1 MKWAAVVSKFSCIF
15 FCTHFYTFFITVAT
29 CFIITCLNISHA
41 SEACDHHF
49 SDWKGPSKI
58 SHNVQRAQQGKPL
71 CDFIQLC
78 LESLWDLPGKSV
90 KIKHPGTFLGNNPL
104 LSLEHWPLW
113 LAWARW
119 PCPIPFHQHSGQCE
133 QKTGTLIRDA
143 QMGRSWWQT
152 VSCPSSSMRP
162 LCLSHTQWGYTLQE
176 GVNTDSVRQTKT
188 SFVLR
193 CFSDFFLAAYLFNF
207 LRGRRGLPYLRLFIP
222 ANRLVAFC
230 LQVTHPE
237 VTFNSWTKKM
247 CGHALWHSL
256 SAWGDY

>member
-1 MKWAAVVSKFSCIF
+1 M
-15 FCTHFYTFFITVAT
+15 
-29 CFIITCLNISHA
+29 L
-41 SEACDHHF
+41 
-49 SDWKGPSKI
+49 
-58 SHNVQRAQQGKPL
+58 HNVQRAQQGKPL
-71 CDFIQLC
+71 CDFKQLC

-162 LCLSHTQWGYTLQE
+162 LCLLHTQWGYTLQE

-193 CFSDFFLAAYLFNF
+193 RFSDFFLAAYLFNF
-207 LRGRRGLPYLRLFIP
+207 LRGGRGLPYLRLFIP

-237 VTFNSWTKKM
+237 VTFNSWTKKCVVM
-247 CGHALWHSL
+247 LYGTASQPEEITNTVNATELHSWPVVRASRQPRRERGIQHTLLHWFESYVTSSHARVGEMNKNHR
-256 SAWGDY
+256 